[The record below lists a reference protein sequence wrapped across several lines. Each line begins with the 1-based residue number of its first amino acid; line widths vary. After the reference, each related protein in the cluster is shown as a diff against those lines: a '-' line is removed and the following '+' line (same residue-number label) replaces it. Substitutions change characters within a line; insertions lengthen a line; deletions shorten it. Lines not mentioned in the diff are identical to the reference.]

1 MPTMSFGRL
10 STSNGRPRARVHQA
24 GLASP
29 HLPGRALGA
38 DIGVI
43 PLRRGCGRH
52 AWARLAPGVTH
63 DR

>member
-1 MPTMSFGRL
+1 MPTLSFGRL
-10 STSNGRPRARVHQA
+10 STFDGRPRARVYQA

-38 DIGVI
+38 DIGAI
-43 PLRRGCGRH
+43 PLRRGFGRH

-63 DR
+63 DQ